1 MPGKRIEGVEVKDLK
16 IIPDERGMLAEILRN
31 DEKIFKKFG
40 QVYFTTAYPG
50 VVKGWHFH
58 KVQWDHFVCLH
69 GMVKLVL
76 YDSRE
81 KSPTFREVNEFF
93 LGIRNPK
100 LVSIPPLVY
109 HGFKCVSEEECLMI
123 NVPTEPYNHATPD
136 EFRAAWNDPVI
147 PYDWSRKNG

>member
-1 MPGKRIEGVEVKDLK
+1 MARNLIDGVEVKDLK
-16 IIPDERGMLAEILRN
+16 ILADERGMLAEILRS
-31 DEKIFKKFG
+31 DEKLFKKFG

-58 KVQWDHFVCLH
+58 KVQWDHFACLH

-81 KSPTFREVNEFF
+81 KSPTFRSVNEFF
-93 LGIRNPK
+93 LGIRNPR
-100 LVSIPPLVY
+100 LVSIPPFVY
-109 HGFKCVSEEECLMI
+109 HGFKCVSEEECIMI
-123 NVPTEPYNHATPD
+123 NVPTEPYRHQAPD
-136 EFRAAWNDPVI
+136 EYRAPWNDPSI